1 MEVIEGQGSTPPPTY
16 NLSPNRLA
24 SEDILFCIDVDN
36 NESLVE
42 MKVSGAGGRPYTR
55 LDSIKQ
61 AILLFVNAKL
71 TINLDHRFAFAG
83 LGKSAFWVRKE
94 FTSELD
100 SIISACRGISAVD
113 APSGHADLTQLFRVA
128 AHEAKK
134 SRAQNRILRVILLY
148 CRSSMPPQHQ
158 WPATQKLFTLDVVY
172 LHDKPGPDNCPQ
184 KVYDGLVE
192 ALEHVSEYEGYIFES
207 GQGLTRVLFRHM
219 CTLLSHPQQR
229 CVQDDLD
236 IPKSLTKKTA
246 VSDSAPADENA
257 VVVSSQ

>member
-1 MEVIEGQGSTPPPTY
+1 
-16 NLSPNRLA
+16 
-24 SEDILFCIDVDN
+24 
-36 NESLVE
+36 
-42 MKVSGAGGRPYTR
+42 MK
-55 LDSIKQ
+55 
-61 AILLFVNAKL
+61 
-71 TINLDHRFAFAG
+71 
-83 LGKSAFWVRKE
+83 VRKE
-94 FTSELD
+94 FTSDID
-100 SIISACRGISAVD
+100 SVVPACRGIAVD
-113 APSGHADLTQLFRVA
+113 SPCGHADLTQLFRVA

-134 SRAQNRILRVILLY
+134 SRAQNRILRVLLSCARKLKKNGYASSAGDSIIAISNGIRVALVVVNNLLEVIMGFEKVLLY
-148 CRSSMPPQHQ
+148 CRSSTPPQHQ

-184 KVYDGLVE
+184 KVYDALVE

-236 IPKSLTKKTA
+236 IPKSLAKKSA
-246 VSDSAPADENA
+246 ADSAPADENA